1 MKGGYY
7 TDDGQMID
15 PDSAKLPDLC
25 FQCSKNGQS
34 DEEIPC
40 NLNRID
46 QAQEIKQGRNF
57 ICGAYQSKNSQK

>member
-7 TDDGQMID
+7 TDSGNQVD
-15 PDSAKLPDLC
+15 PDSIELPELC
-25 FQCSKNGQS
+25 KSCKKNGVE

-46 QAQEIKQGRNF
+46 QQKDMQKGKRF
-57 ICGAYQSKNSQK
+57 ICEAFENIE